1 MTTIKTIQRS
11 IKRSCNVGFLALI
24 GATQLTAI
32 AQSAEPVAAPQN
44 IRFDVYSSKAAE
56 LFWDRAD
63 DPFTQYNVFRDDELV
78 SEQQFGISYFDAS
91 LLAEQQV
98 TFTVV
103 AIDAAGNRSQAAIVQ
118 IGGGENN
125 QDLMTPENLSVAV
138 YSRSAAELFWS
149 RQASGQ
155 QFSVERDGELLS
167 VTDGT
172 SFYDDSL
179 PGDGRYVYEVSAI
192 DASGSSSSAAT
203 VTAVVGSGNST
214 PTSPMPDTEKAI
226 TLANAEFLA
235 SQAFLI
241 GGGSLFT
248 PFIEDAQGAS

>member
-91 LLAEQQV
+91 LL
-98 TFTVV
+98 
-103 AIDAAGNRSQAAIVQ
+103 
-118 IGGGENN
+118 NN